1 MNIKA
6 FFLSLSLVAT
16 SSLWAQKA
24 TRIAY
29 VDMNYILNNMEEY
42 KVASEQLSQKVA
54 QWEKEIEEKQA
65 EIDTRKQKLEA
76 EKPLLTPQTVK
87 DREEEIQVLEQNLE
101 DYKQKRFG
109 AENGDYITQRWK
121 LVQPIQDQVFNITQQ
136 IGKTKK
142 FDYIFTSDD
151 AASIYADEKNDI
163 TKIVLRLLKRKDNAE
178 DRNKEISTLLK
189 ENLSFEFKD
198 ERQRKLEERQRVHQE
213 ALSKRQAERERIK
226 QKQLEDRQ
234 KREQERQQALEKKRQ
249 QKAAGAKSEK

>member
-198 ERQRKLEERQRVHQE
+198 ERQRAHQE

>member
-54 QWEKEIEEKQA
+54 QWEKE
-65 EIDTRKQKLEA
+65 LEA

-198 ERQRKLEERQRVHQE
+198 ERQRKLEERQRAHQE

>member
-76 EKPLLTPQTVK
+76 EKPLPQTVK

-198 ERQRKLEERQRVHQE
+198 ERQRKLEERQHAHQE